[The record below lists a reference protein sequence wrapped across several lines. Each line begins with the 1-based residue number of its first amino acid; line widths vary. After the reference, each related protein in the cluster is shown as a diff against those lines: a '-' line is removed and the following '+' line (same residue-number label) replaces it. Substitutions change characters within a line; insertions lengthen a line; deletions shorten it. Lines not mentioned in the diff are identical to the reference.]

1 MGWVHYYSDQAA
13 CNADGGN
20 CSDPDND
27 TAGGAA
33 VCEGPLP
40 GCWASN
46 HSHKFSGSLWNF
58 ENLGLQSPEC
68 CGDDPNEFLITFK
81 NATGM
86 KPIPGSGNWKAC
98 CDNSTDCVIDGSY
111 VGDPP
116 GVKCYDSFGPESCQ
130 HDIDGDNFVDYCNN
144 GVWMPCEVNYTI
156 RITGPYG
163 VADELYGTPL
173 PPERFLPS

>member
-1 MGWVHYYSDQAA
+1 
-13 CNADGGN
+13 
-20 CSDPDND
+20 
-27 TAGGAA
+27 
-33 VCEGPLP
+33 
-40 GCWASN
+40 
-46 HSHKFSGSLWNF
+46 
-58 ENLGLQSPEC
+58 
-68 CGDDPNEFLITFK
+68 
-81 NATGM
+81 M
-86 KPIPGSGNWKAC
+86 KPILGSDNWKAC